1 MGDFGEFEGGGR
13 DRPDAA
19 ADPREADAVAEDGLI
34 GFGGAF
40 GSLRGEDATGVE
52 GREMMSAL
60 VGVSFCF
67 LGGMGWRKVKRGR
80 A

>member
-1 MGDFGEFEGGGR
+1 MGDFGDFEGGGR

-19 ADPREADAVAEDGLI
+19 ADPREAVAVVEDELI
-34 GFGGAF
+34 GSGSAL

-52 GREMMSAL
+52 GRETSAL